1 MGCPSGAGGFVKYS
15 KSNIARLLGDLVGA
29 FSFVLGILA
38 THATMAAP
46 LDLADPTPRWIEV
59 RFEVSPAAE
68 PGSLDVRWSEP
79 RRAQIELVHETGAL
93 RIRIPADEVEA
104 QFRST
109 GSEPIQGTF
118 SDFVWL
124 IDPVTGHVLTADL
137 SGLVQRTIKLGPF
150 SKAARVSIQ
159 VEMTTTEQAAGF
171 VPGQGIF
178 GIPTNPF
185 CSPET
190 SGDDGHVDRHGDAG
204 CVAVKPIRFDP
215 ARGYVNAVGSVRAG
229 NAFAEIRNFSP
240 LGEVKFLETAPSIIE
255 SAVSG
260 SSQAE
265 ALCSQSLGRPCLA
278 DPGGES

>member
-1 MGCPSGAGGFVKYS
+1 MKIS
-15 KSNIARLLGDLVGA
+15 KANIARLLEDLAGA
-29 FSFVLGILA
+29 FIFVLGIFA

-68 PGSLDVRWSEP
+68 PGRLDHQWSAP
-79 RRAQIELVHETGAL
+79 RRARIEPVHGTGVL
-93 RIRIPADEVEA
+93 RIRIPAAQVEA
-104 QFRST
+104 QLRST
-109 GSEPIQGTF
+109 GSDPIQGTF
-118 SDFVWL
+118 SEFVWL
-124 IDPVTGHVLTADL
+124 IDPVTGHVLAADL
-137 SGLVQRTIKLGPF
+137 SGSVRETIQFGPF
-150 SKAARVSIQ
+150 TTAARVAIR
-159 VEMTTTEQAAGF
+159 VEMTTTDQAAGF

-185 CSPET
+185 CAPKSI
-190 SGDDGHVDRHGDAG
+190 GDDAGDVRHAEGG

-215 ARGYVNAVGSVRAG
+215 ARGYVNAVGSVRAA
-229 NAFAEIRNFSP
+229 NAFAEIRAFSP
-240 LGEVKFLETAPSIIE
+240 LGEVQFLEAPPSIVE

-265 ALCSQSLGRPCLA
+265 ALCSLSLDRPCSA